1 MSSEIRRSVRENDG
15 VPEFDQHI
23 LAVQQRSA
31 RLDIPESIKYA
42 GALGRSIAFAQFVA
56 SWAAAA
62 HTTHNIRTK
71 LSNGRPDD
79 LERFVS
85 RLHGLT
91 AAYYANQIVASDGE
105 TNLRHRLLNAAKPRI
120 SAMSERRFAD
130 AARGPMTEFVFVNR
144 ARNQFHSAVYKNTPT
159 MADQMDR
166 QRHGEL
172 IVSPEEM
179 NALVY
184 NTLRAQNLP
193 RPDFERLAPLLQK
206 AQRPLGHLLHET
218 FRNTAEHAYLN
229 ARGEIPTKGL
239 RCILIGAHSIQPDA
253 LQPRALVST
262 NHPHIDEYFEDLR
275 SRAGRLR
282 GADLLGTRPVSRNLI
297 HILEVSVFDTGPGF
311 AATIRPVFGK
321 STDDATCVEECFRD
335 HVSSKPGENSGLGL
349 GRVLSCVDS
358 LGGFLRIRTS
368 TVEAFFSSRSHPTQ
382 SPPTPSVVGDLANVT
397 GTALTI
403 AIPLVL

>member
-1 MSSEIRRSVRENDG
+1 MSSEFRRSVRENDG

-23 LAVQQRSA
+23 LAVQQRAA

-56 SWAAAA
+56 SWAAT
-62 HTTHNIRTK
+62 HTSHYIRTK
-71 LSNGRPDD
+71 LSNGRSDD

-91 AAYYANQIVASDGE
+91 AAYYANQIIARDGE
-105 TNLRHRLLNAAKPRI
+105 TNLRRELLKAAKPRI

-144 ARNQFHSAVYKNTPT
+144 ARNQFHSAVYKSTPT
-159 MADQMDR
+159 IPDLMDP

-184 NTLRAQNLP
+184 NTLRAQKLA
-193 RPDFERLAPLLQK
+193 RRDFERLEPLLND
-206 AQRPLGHLLHET
+206 AERPLGHLLHET
-218 FRNTAEHAYLN
+218 FRNTAEHAYLD
-229 ARGEIPTKGL
+229 AGSIPIKGL

-262 NHPHIDEYFEDLR
+262 IHPHIDDYFEDLR
-275 SRAGRLR
+275 NRAGRLR
-282 GADLLGTRPVSRNLI
+282 GTDLLGTRPVSRSLI
-297 HILEVSVFDTGPGF
+297 HILEISIFDTGPGF
-311 AATIRPVFGK
+311 AATIRPVVGN
-321 STDDATCVEECFRD
+321 SIDDAACVEECFRD

-349 GRVLSCVDS
+349 GRILSHVDS

-368 TVEAFFSSRSHPTQ
+368 TVEAFFSSRSHPPE
-382 SPPTPSVVGDLANVT
+382 SSPTPNVVGDLAQVT